1 MPVDVIMPK
10 VDMVM
15 EHGTVVRWYRREHE
29 LVTVGEPLLE
39 IETDKSTIDVEAPAT
54 GRLTGVTAQPGDTV
68 PVATR
73 IALILAPGEQVV
85 EETPSPPAP
94 PPPAGA
100 LPRPRATPAA
110 RALARHYGLDLHTL
124 IGSGPQ
130 GRVRRVDV
138 LQAAEAH
145 TQNTP
150 TTSSSTV
157 AATLTTPELPPT
169 PTPPTLL
176 AQEQRHLEDEEGELL
191 PLVGVRRLVAERL
204 MASAAIPTFVLTV
217 DVEMTALL
225 RIRERLP
232 FRPSLTSLIARAV
245 APLLCRH
252 PELNRSFRTNGIWQ
266 HQAVHLGIAMDS
278 DGQLLVPVIRHA
290 QRLTLRELHAELT
303 AIRERAAAR
312 RLGPAE
318 LRGSSFSISNLG
330 MFGVD
335 TVTAV
340 INPPE
345 AAILAIGRTV
355 ERPVGRNGE
364 LVLRPMATLTLS
376 VDHRVADGAA
386 AARFLADLR
395 AAMEEPFLLL

>member
-29 LVTVGEPLLE
+29 LVTAGEPLLE

-54 GRLTGVTAQPGDTV
+54 GRLSSITAQAGDTV

-73 IALILAPGEQVV
+73 IALILAPGEQGA
-85 EETPSPPAP
+85 EGAAHPTP

-110 RALARHYGLDLHTL
+110 RALARHYGLELHTL
-124 IGSGPQ
+124 IGSGSQ

-138 LQAAEAH
+138 LQAAEVQAQ
-145 TQNTP
+145 TSP
-150 TTSSSTV
+150 ATSSNAV
-157 AATLTTPELPPT
+157 AAPLATPEPP
-169 PTPPTLL
+169 PPPPPPPPP
-176 AQEQRHLEDEEGELL
+176 AQEQRQLEDAEGELI

-204 MASAAIPTFVLTV
+204 MASAAIPTFTLTV

-232 FRPSLTSLIARAV
+232 FRPSMTSLIARAV

-266 HQAVHLGIAMDS
+266 HHAVHLGIAMDS

-290 QRLTLRELHAELT
+290 QRLTLRELHSELT

-335 TVTAV
+335 MVTAV

-345 AAILAIGRTV
+345 AAILAVGRTV